1 MQILPLQVFFVSS
14 NRGFGR
20 EILSAGNLGPSQGKL
35 NSTHALSDTAFLPCD
50 FKLCKEAS
58 RTRWWMFSKSKSF
71 PPRPVQRVSTCCA
84 ESPFLLSDSQS
95 VVRREEHNS
104 GLGDAGWKPPAISA
118 RADCAQ
124 NTSRVVISKEKK
136 KIEVVKGG
144 VRCSWAEFLFRRTM
158 QKKPRAPELE
168 KSISTCLWTFG
179 GSFLWLWG
187 VCSFQLARCCVQH
200 DLKHLIPCWCVT
212 QTYV

>member
-71 PPRPVQRVSTCCA
+71 PPLTCTEGIHMLCRKPLFAERFPKRGQTWGAQLRSRWCRLKTPRDICESRLCSKYFQGCDFQREKKNRSGK
-84 ESPFLLSDSQS
+84 
-95 VVRREEHNS
+95 RR
-104 GLGDAGWKPPAISA
+104 GAMQL
-118 RADCAQ
+118 
-124 NTSRVVISKEKK
+124 SRVPVS
-136 KIEVVKGG
+136 
-144 VRCSWAEFLFRRTM
+144 
-158 QKKPRAPELE
+158 
-168 KSISTCLWTFG
+168 
-179 GSFLWLWG
+179 
-187 VCSFQLARCCVQH
+187 
-200 DLKHLIPCWCVT
+200 
-212 QTYV
+212 